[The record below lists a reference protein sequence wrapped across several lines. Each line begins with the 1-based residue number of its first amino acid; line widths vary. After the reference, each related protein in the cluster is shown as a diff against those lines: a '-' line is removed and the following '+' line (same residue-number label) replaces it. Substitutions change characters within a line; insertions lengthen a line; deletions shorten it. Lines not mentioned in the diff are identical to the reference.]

1 MPTPTTHRGLDP
13 TAQRVLQRSLSSS
26 QQAWLRGDFDGFDR
40 GGARASGAR
49 RDGMDS
55 TWTGVAVRRVAEQVG
70 KTPWRLVDDDDNI
83 VESGP
88 LFDLIMVAPN
98 AHQDPRVFVESIVI
112 ELLTSARGS
121 AVVIKDFGLERALRP
136 EAGEFRRLLP
146 RELLIADSTRFRAVW
161 TRGSIHPRVSHY
173 EYLVPSEGGYS
184 GGGVS
189 VIPFAPQELIA
200 IALPGGAGH
209 LDPLDGLSM
218 RVGAGEA
225 QALDREMIRYTT
237 EYFAHDASPGTVL
250 MTDSALSP
258 SQIRQMRRD
267 WDERHRGRSWRS
279 AVLHKGLKLAPA
291 PVIKDLA
298 MPELAKQV
306 RERQLAIFDTPPIVA
321 GIVDDAN
328 RSNSDAQ
335 IAMFIYGAVASV
347 ADRIDTALTRHLIA
361 AHPWPTPVTARD
373 SARLIVSHARRD
385 ALSGM
390 RAAARTMC
398 ERNYRSMRAVDRMA
412 DGAAKRMLYNPLEGG
427 PETALT
433 LVHDVDSHPAVA
445 RVKLEALASAIQ
457 LVANG
462 QPLND
467 VLDLLD
473 IPVPRRPEGD
483 VARIPFSVA
492 PAATLDDFDPA
503 EQPDAPEPPDD
514 SDDDGEEGAGSR
526 QQRAI
531 ARLQRMLDARRRSPK
546 NAAVTTTSA
555 PGQPGAARTIPAD
568 TEVRAP
574 SAHAGSSP
582 APGSGGAGA
591 ASGEG
596 MWHKAHGAAGAM
608 TRAYAC
614 GDECGCGA
622 ADQSRGIAERH
633 RATVAP
639 IAREY
644 ERTVRAHLRGQR
656 DALLARVRKEIT
668 PAQVSD
674 TPTPERQTRAVIGED
689 ALERIVF
696 NLRVEQERIV
706 AALRP
711 TLELAA
717 RLGAA
722 QGAFE
727 AGLSVD
733 AATKAA
739 GLMLRDPQLRL
750 AMSKVGARMRLI
762 EARRL
767 TEVKDTIRGAFRDP
781 SKTFNDLLQDL
792 KRYYDGEFT
801 SARRAALTETAGVT
815 NTARY
820 ESMREQGVTGKLW
833 LTASG
838 RPRASHAAAEQTYG
852 TTPIPIDEPFIVN
865 GHALRFPGDPDAPAG
880 ERINCYCVQVAAF
893 LDDDERS
900 ARTHEIRFLTI
911 QEVETRDAA

>member
-1 MPTPTTHRGLDP
+1 MPTPTTHRDLDQ
-13 TAQRVLQRSLSSS
+13 TAQRVLQRSLSSN
-26 QQAWLRGDFDGFDR
+26 QQSWLRGEFDGFDR

-88 LFDLIMVAPN
+88 LFDLLMVAPN

-121 AVVIKDFGLERALRP
+121 AVVIKDFGLERSLVRP
-136 EAGEFRRLLP
+136 EAGVFQRLLP
-146 RELLIADSTRFRAVW
+146 REMLIADSTRFRAVW
-161 TRGSIHPRVSHY
+161 TRGSVHPRVSHY
-173 EYLVPSEGGYS
+173 EYLVPSEGGY
-184 GGGVS
+184 GGS
-189 VIPFAPQELIA
+189 TIPFAPQELIA
-200 IALPGGAGH
+200 VALPGGAGH

-225 QALDREMIRYTT
+225 QALDREMMRYTT
-237 EYFAHDASPGTVL
+237 EYFAQDASPGTVL

-361 AHPWPTPVTARD
+361 AHPWPTTGRARD
-373 SARLIVSHARRD
+373 SARLIVSQARRD
-385 ALSGM
+385 ALRGM
-390 RAAARTMC
+390 RAAARAMC
-398 ERNYRSMRAVDRMA
+398 ERNHRSMRAVDRMA
-412 DGAAKRMLYNPLEGG
+412 DGAAKRMVYNPLEGG

-503 EQPDAPEPPDD
+503 EAPDAPESPEDPDD
-514 SDDDGEEGAGSR
+514 DEAERGAGSR

-531 ARLQRMLDARRRSPK
+531 AMRQRMLDARRPAK
-546 NAAVTTTSA
+546 TNAAVP
-555 PGQPGAARTIPAD
+555 PGTPGAAPPIPAA

-574 SAHAGSSP
+574 SGP
-582 APGSGGAGA
+582 VGTETAPGAGA
-591 ASGEG
+591 A
-596 MWHKAHGAAGAM
+596 GALA
-608 TRAYAC
+608 RAYAC
-614 GDECGCGA
+614 DDECACPRH
-622 ADQSRGIAERH
+622 ADTDAEARGIVERH
-633 RATVAP
+633 RATWAP
-639 IAREY
+639 LARQY
-644 ERTVRAHLRGQR
+644 ESAVRSHLRRQR
-656 DALLARVRKEIT
+656 DALLQRVRDEID

-674 TPTPERQTRAVIGED
+674 RGAGTGQGAQATRAETRAAISED

-696 NLRVEQERIV
+696 DLRVEQERIV

-711 TLELAA
+711 TPERAA
-717 RLGAA
+717 GWEGAGRL
-722 QGAFE
+722 E

-733 AATKAA
+733 AAAKAA
-739 GLMLRDPQLRL
+739 GP
-750 AMSKVGARMRLI
+750 A
-762 EARRL
+762 ARR
-767 TEVKDTIRGAFRDP
+767 
-781 SKTFNDLLQDL
+781 
-792 KRYYDGEFT
+792 T
-801 SARRAALTETAGVT
+801 SA
-815 NTARY
+815 
-820 ESMREQGVTGKLW
+820 S
-833 LTASG
+833 
-838 RPRASHAAAEQTYG
+838 P
-852 TTPIPIDEPFIVN
+852 
-865 GHALRFPGDPDAPAG
+865 
-880 ERINCYCVQVAAF
+880 
-893 LDDDERS
+893 
-900 ARTHEIRFLTI
+900 
-911 QEVETRDAA
+911 